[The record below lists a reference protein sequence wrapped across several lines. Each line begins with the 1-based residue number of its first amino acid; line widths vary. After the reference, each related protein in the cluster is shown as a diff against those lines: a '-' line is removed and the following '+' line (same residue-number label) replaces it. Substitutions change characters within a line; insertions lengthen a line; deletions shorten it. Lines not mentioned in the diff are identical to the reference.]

1 MPHFIWL
8 TENNFVTIF
17 YGFQRT
23 GGLGGFL
30 DHLIY
35 PLIFLVKQI
44 ALLIPFL
51 LMSFFLLKKIKPKIN
66 FKDKKLVFLI
76 LTTIAPVFFMLLTS
90 MIMGVKIRTMWMTP
104 FYLTFGTL
112 IIYIFKSQI
121 YLNKIKSFLSI
132 FIILFF
138 FSPFAYAYISV
149 SQIDKRTD
157 YPGKEVSIKVK
168 YNM

>member
-1 MPHFIWL
+1 
-8 TENNFVTIF
+8 
-17 YGFQRT
+17 
-23 GGLGGFL
+23 
-30 DHLIY
+30 
-35 PLIFLVKQI
+35 
-44 ALLIPFL
+44 
-51 LMSFFLLKKIKPKIN
+51 
-66 FKDKKLVFLI
+66 
-76 LTTIAPVFFMLLTS
+76 MLLTS

-168 YNM
+168 KYLEQKGIKEINKIIGNEWFAGNLCYHLKPRPKYGCEIIYMNKVQIIAQDSMIEFEVRDLE